1 MAGRV
6 AALFDPGALHLGPFL
21 ATDRL
26 PGAAGP
32 GQMDTE
38 AQPHMQGRAHGHC
51 PTRHLVSLRGCS
63 REWRRV
69 GSLILA
75 P

>member
-6 AALFDPGALHLGPFL
+6 AALLDPGALPLGPL
-21 ATDRL
+21 SATDRL

-32 GQMDTE
+32 GQMDME

-51 PTRHLVSLRGCS
+51 PTRHLVTLSGCS

-69 GSLILA
+69 GSLVPAL
-75 P
+75 